1 MTIHSAHYVQS
12 DALFPV
18 PRSHYILVLY
28 RCSMHTICMKRR
40 MHSII
45 EDDDQ
50 KAMALIWRVYGLSSD
65 ATAIRFALRKLMRDE
80 EEPHRVQR
88 EQRDRRSS
96 T

>member
-1 MTIHSAHYVQS
+1 
-12 DALFPV
+12 
-18 PRSHYILVLY
+18 
-28 RCSMHTICMKRR
+28 MKRR

-50 KAMALIWRVYGLSSD
+50 KAMVLIRRVYGLSSD
-65 ATAIRFALRKLMRDE
+65 TAAIRFALRKLMRE